1 MLTAF
6 VGGVASTLVMV
17 ALWGP
22 PHPVAS
28 RTGQEM
34 DTFGGEPRVRHTAAP
49 PPKLEP
55 DRPVIRPDAGHDNS
69 GVGPG
74 AESTAALV
82 DELRGRRLLVP
93 LASIEARSL
102 RSSFRETRGGGRA
115 HEAID
120 ILAPR
125 HTAVRA
131 VEDGVIAKLFLS
143 KAGGITVYQFD
154 PSGRF
159 VYYYAHLERYAE
171 DLREGAAV
179 RRGQTLGF
187 VGTSGNAPPD
197 TPHLHFAIFRLG
209 PERRWWEGQALNPFP
224 VLLEAET

>member
-6 VGGVASTLVMV
+6 VGGVASTLLMV

-22 PHPVAS
+22 PHPSVS
-28 RTGQEM
+28 RTSQ
-34 DTFGGEPRVRHTAAP
+34 DLDAIAADLPRRVAATP
-49 PPKLEP
+49 PRLEP
-55 DRPVIRPDAGHDNS
+55 DRPIVRPDAGHEMP
-69 GVGPG
+69 GVAPG
-74 AESTAALV
+74 AESTESLV
-82 DELRGRRLLVP
+82 DELRDKRLLIP

-102 RSSFRETRGGGRA
+102 RSSFRETRGSGRE

-131 VEDGVIAKLFLS
+131 VEDGAIAKLFLS
-143 KAGGITVYQFD
+143 KAGGLTVYQSD

-159 VYYYAHLERYAE
+159 VYYYAHLERYAD

-197 TPHLHFAIFRLG
+197 TPHLHFAIFRLT
-209 PERRWWEGQALNPFP
+209 EDRRWWDGEPIDPFE
-224 VLLEAET
+224 VWKAD

>member
-1 MLTAF
+1 MLSAF
-6 VGGVASTLVMV
+6 VGGVASTLAMV

-22 PHPVAS
+22 PHPVVS
-28 RTGQEM
+28 RSGEEAEAVAL
-34 DTFGGEPRVRHTAAP
+34 EPRVRHAAVP
-49 PPKLEP
+49 PRLEP
-55 DRPVIRPDAGHDNS
+55 DRPVIRPDVGHEDS
-69 GVGPG
+69 DLAPG
-74 AESTAALV
+74 RESTRALV
-82 DELRGRRLLVP
+82 DELRGRRLLIP

-102 RSSFRETRGGGRA
+102 RSSFRETRGSGRE

-159 VYYYAHLERYAE
+159 VYYYAHLERYAD

-209 PERRWWEGQALNPFP
+209 DDRRWWDGDPIDPFE
-224 VLLEAET
+224 VWRAD